1 VPLAASAWASGPQA
15 TRESVAQAV
24 AGLDG
29 PPALVLAFP
38 DAGLP
43 WADVVAQAAA
53 AAPGCPVAGMTSR
66 GLFTCD
72 GVRHE
77 GCAAIAF
84 ARPVV
89 AGVGLARGASR
100 DPREAGRAAAEQA
113 VGGLDLPPGRALL
126 LLLVDPRS
134 GDAADTID
142 GAYAVVGGRVP
153 LAGGGANGRTPAV
166 LAGDA
171 MDADAVVAVALV
183 APAAVAVGI
192 AHGCHW
198 RGDPAV
204 ATRTQG
210 RTVRELD
217 GRPAEEVYLEGLG
230 RPGEQLDDEAFEA
243 LAVLH
248 PLAQPELR
256 GLFRL
261 RHVIGRASGG
271 GLACATTIPPS
282 AAVFFTEQTPETIVG
297 SAEEAAREAL
307 AALPRPRAA
316 LVFDCAAR
324 QRALG
329 EHVADEGAALAT
341 AFSGVDAF
349 AGLFTRG
356 EVGRNRGSKGDR
368 NHAVVVVTLA

>member
-1 VPLAASAWASGPQA
+1 M
-15 TRESVAQAV
+15 EE
-24 AGLDG
+24 DG
-29 PPALVLAFP
+29 
-38 DAGLP
+38 
-43 WADVVAQAAA
+43 
-53 AAPGCPVAGMTSR
+53 
-66 GLFTCD
+66 
-72 GVRHE
+72 
-77 GCAAIAF
+77 
-84 ARPVV
+84 
-89 AGVGLARGASR
+89 
-100 DPREAGRAAAEQA
+100 
-113 VGGLDLPPGRALL
+113 
-126 LLLVDPRS
+126 
-134 GDAADTID
+134 
-142 GAYAVVGGRVP
+142 
-153 LAGGGANGRTPAV
+153 
-166 LAGDA
+166 
-171 MDADAVVAVALV
+171 VVAVALV

-198 RGDPAV
+198 RGDAAV

-282 AAVFFTEQTPETIVG
+282 AAVFFTEQTPATIVG